1 MKPIPQLIA
10 SETVSFL
17 DTETIL
23 TQCYEKA
30 YYFSF

>member
-10 SETVSFL
+10 SVTVLFL